1 MTKKI
6 WPEIRVEWVNW
17 NSPRTETMELVHKNS
32 KTDMINT
39 LKDLKE
45 NITRREM
52 VDIKNNQNELSMF
65 KNNVWCA

>member
-1 MTKKI
+1 
-6 WPEIRVEWVNW
+6 
-17 NSPRTETMELVHKNS
+17 MELVHKNS

-65 KNNVWCA
+65 KNNV

>member
-1 MTKKI
+1 
-6 WPEIRVEWVNW
+6 
-17 NSPRTETMELVHKNS
+17 MELVHKNS

-45 NITRREM
+45 NITREM

>member
-1 MTKKI
+1 
-6 WPEIRVEWVNW
+6 
-17 NSPRTETMELVHKNS
+17 MELVHKNS

-45 NITRREM
+45 NITREM

-65 KNNVWCA
+65 KNNV